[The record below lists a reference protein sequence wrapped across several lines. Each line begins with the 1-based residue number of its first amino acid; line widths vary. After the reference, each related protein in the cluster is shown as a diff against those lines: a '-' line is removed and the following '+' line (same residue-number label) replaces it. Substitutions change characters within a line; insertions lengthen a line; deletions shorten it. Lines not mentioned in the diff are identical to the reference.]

1 LLNDLHLLQVMQY
14 LNIGNL
20 RAETQL
26 ADFPIFLSAIV
37 SEFNQQNASVII
49 DEASSCDSPHS
60 LDDAEPIFITVWL
73 YLICA
78 VYADS
83 IKFGITAAETQGR
96 DGHASTYFSTCW
108 SIYFPLP
115 V

>member
-1 LLNDLHLLQVMQY
+1 MQY
-14 LNIGNL
+14 LNDLG
-20 RAETQL
+20 EDTQL
-26 ADFPIFLSAIV
+26 ADFQIFLSAIV